1 MRKLAAAIALASVS
15 APAAA
20 VDPSTVNRIADQ
32 GFNHSEVLETAAYL
46 TDRIGPRLSN
56 SPGMRAAERWTQEKF
71 RQWGLRNVRAEPFD
85 FGRGWWIEAASVRM
99 LEPRPVVLRSIPIA
113 WTPATNGPLSAPII
127 VAPMAKERDFAEW
140 RGKLAGKIVLISFPA
155 DPTDATEAPFKRLTD
170 EEIRKRDQF
179 EQPTH
184 LANPLKD
191 RIEARAFAGKLDAF
205 LKAEGALAWARMSR
219 RDYGL
224 VHGEGYGHRVGETPA
239 LPGVELASE
248 DYRRLA
254 RLAKVGPVRIEID
267 SRVRFEDS
275 DRNGYN
281 ILAEIPGTDPKAGY
295 VMAGAHLDSWVGADG
310 AVDNAAGS
318 AVVMEAARILT
329 SLGVRPRR
337 TIRFAL
343 WGAEEQG
350 LFGSYSYVQK
360 HLATRP
366 ENPDPATA
374 VIGPRARAVMYPVTP
389 RPGFRDLAAYFN
401 IDNGSG
407 KIRGIHA
414 ERNFAA
420 VPLLKEWLAPFA
432 SMGASSVVIGTTAA
446 TDHVGMAEI
455 GLPAFQFIQDP
466 LDYGSRAHHSSV
478 DTFDRLRGEDLR
490 QAAVVMASLLLS
502 AADSDKPI
510 PRAVLPTQP
519 RPTNPFQYEDPSKR

>member
-1 MRKLAAAIALASVS
+1 MRRYAALLAIAVSAQALAA
-15 APAAA
+15 
-20 VDPSTVNRIADQ
+20 DPSTINRIADE
-32 GFNHSEVLETAAYL
+32 GFSRSHVLETAAHL
-46 TDRIGPRLSN
+46 TDRIGPRLTN
-56 SPGMRAAERWTQEKF
+56 SPGMRAAERWTQDQF

-99 LEPRPVVLRSIPIA
+99 TEPRPIVLRSIPVA
-113 WTPATNGPLSAPII
+113 WTPATNGPLAAPIV
-127 VAPMAKERDFAEW
+127 VAPMRKERDFADW
-140 RGKLAGKIVLISFPA
+140 RGKLAGKIVLVIFPEE
-155 DPTDATEAPFKRLTD
+155 PKDATEAPFKRLADADIKKLD
-170 EEIRKRDQF
+170 EF

-184 LANPLKD
+184 APDPLKD
-191 RIEARAFAGKLDAF
+191 RLESRGFPAKLDAF

-224 VHGEGYGHRVGETPA
+224 VHGEGYGFRVGQTPA
-239 LPGVELASE
+239 LPGVELAAE

-254 RLAKVGPVRIEID
+254 RLAKVGPVTLEID
-267 SRVRFEDS
+267 SRVRFEDG
-275 DRNGYN
+275 DRNAYN
-281 ILAEIPGTDPKAGY
+281 IIGEIAGTDPKAGY

-318 AVVMEAARILT
+318 AVVMEAARIL
-329 SLGVRPRR
+329 SRLGVRPKR

-350 LFGSYSYVQK
+350 LLGSYSYVQK
-360 HLATRP
+360 YIATRP
-366 ENPDPATA
+366 ENPNAATA
-374 VIGPRARAVMYPVTP
+374 ILGPRSRAVMYPVTP
-389 RPGFRDLAAYFN
+389 QPGFRDLAAYFN

-420 VPLLKEWLAPFA
+420 IPLLKEWLAPFA
-432 SMGASSVVIGTTAA
+432 SMGASSVVVQTTAA

-466 LDYGSRAHHSSV
+466 LDYDSRAHHSSV

-490 QAAVVMASLLLS
+490 QASVILATLLLS

-519 RPTNPFQYEDPSKR
+519 RPTNPFHYEDPAKK

>member
-1 MRKLAAAIALASVS
+1 
-15 APAAA
+15 
-20 VDPSTVNRIADQ
+20 
-32 GFNHSEVLETAAYL
+32 
-46 TDRIGPRLSN
+46 
-56 SPGMRAAERWTQEKF
+56 
-71 RQWGLRNVRAEPFD
+71 
-85 FGRGWWIEAASVRM
+85 
-99 LEPRPVVLRSIPIA
+99 
-113 WTPATNGPLSAPII
+113 
-127 VAPMAKERDFAEW
+127 
-140 RGKLAGKIVLISFPA
+140 
-155 DPTDATEAPFKRLTD
+155 
-170 EEIRKRDQF
+170 
-179 EQPTH
+179 
-184 LANPLKD
+184 
-191 RIEARAFAGKLDAF
+191 
-205 LKAEGALAWARMSR
+205 MSR

-224 VHGEGYGHRVGETPA
+224 VHGEGYGHRVGQTPA
-239 LPGVELASE
+239 LPGVELAAE

-254 RLAKVGPVRIEID
+254 RLAKVGPVTLQID
-267 SRVRFEDS
+267 SRVHFDDS

-295 VMAGAHLDSWVGADG
+295 VMAGAHLDSWVGGDG

-318 AVVMEAARILT
+318 AVVMEAARIL
-329 SLGVRPRR
+329 SRLGVRPKRA
-337 TIRFAL
+337 IRFAL

-360 HLATRP
+360 YVATRP

-374 VIGPRARAVMYPVTP
+374 ILGARARTVMYPVTP
-389 RPGFRDLAAYFN
+389 QPGFRDLAAYFN

-432 SMGASSVVIGTTAA
+432 SMGASTVVIQTTGA

-466 LDYGSRAHHSSV
+466 LDYDSRAHHSSA
-478 DTFDRLRGEDLR
+478 DTFDRLRAEDLR
-490 QAAVVMASLLLS
+490 QASVIMASLLLS

-519 RPTNPFQYEDPSKR
+519 RPTNPFQYEDPAKK